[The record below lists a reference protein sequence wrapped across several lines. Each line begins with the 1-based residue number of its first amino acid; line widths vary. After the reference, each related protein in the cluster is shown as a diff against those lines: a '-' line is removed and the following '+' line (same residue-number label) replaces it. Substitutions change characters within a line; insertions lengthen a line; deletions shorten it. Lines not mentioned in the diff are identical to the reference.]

1 MYQGQNAI
9 DYLISQVNIEDSAAS
24 SHWQKYHSNFE
35 VNNGVIKG
43 IEGFGS
49 NESSYKGVIKLAHL
63 AFQFRYRFWALK
75 SMRRLLLFLKLDV
88 KNSNILK
95 RQNKG
100 YSLDCLRQ
108 TLSLSFLYE
117 NIPNTF
123 ISKSSVLVIG
133 DGFASMTNL
142 LWSTNSANTIILINL
157 TKTLLVDLLHI
168 KKNISNSNF
177 TNNVYLISENEKLND
192 IENLFSNTDKKII
205 LIEAKNHSILDYLT
219 FNLVINIVSM
229 QEMDNEVIKE
239 YFDHI
244 HKKENVYFYCCNRK
258 EKSLPDG
265 TVTKINEYPWQSNDK
280 IIIDELCPW
289 HQEYYTFSRPFY
301 RKYDGPIIH
310 QLRIMNQIK

>member
-9 DYLISQVNIEDSAAS
+9 DYLISQVNIEDPAAS

-49 NESSYKGVIKLAHL
+49 NESSYKGLVKLAHL

-88 KNSNILK
+88 KNSKILK

-123 ISKSSVLVIG
+123 SSKSSVLVIG

-157 TKTLLVDLLHI
+157 TKTLLVDLIHI
-168 KKNISNSNF
+168 KKNISNSIF
-177 TNNVYLISENEKLND
+177 ANNVYLISENEKLND
-192 IENLFSNTDKKII
+192 IVNLISNSDKKII
-205 LIEAKNHSILDYLT
+205 LIEAKNHSILDYVT

-229 QEMDNEVIKE
+229 QEMNNEVINE

-265 TVTKINEYPWQSNDK
+265 TVTKINEYPWQLNDK

-310 QLRIMNQIK
+310 QLRIMNQTK